1 MPLRLAKR
9 GLAKRG
15 PASGSS
21 VEIHCDETNVR
32 NHPVS
37 VRSIIRAI
45 AMLLVVLACG
55 CETTPARPAE
65 SAAQNA
71 GSDAWTKYL
80 REFEDGYFARN
91 PTFAVYQGRHEYDG
105 RLPDWS
111 ATGIRATMQWLHAQ
125 RTQAEAF
132 DKNALSAEQRFARQY
147 LLSHIDADLFWLE
160 QAEEPF
166 TNPAFYVGT
175 LDPSVYLTR
184 PYAPAQTRLAAFI
197 GYARAVPAAAAQ
209 IRANLRTPLP
219 KSFIQYG
226 VDGFGGFPDFYRKDV
241 PKIFAE
247 VKDPALQAELA
258 SVIEPAARAMQD
270 LADWLTSGL
279 PQATENFALGPAKFA
294 DMLRMTERVTTPL
307 AELERVGRADLAR
320 NVAALKQACAEYL
333 PGATIESCIAAVQ
346 ADKPTGGPV
355 EGARAQLGMLRQFVV
370 DHDLVSIPGTEQ
382 ALVAEA
388 PPYQRSNFAYIDI
401 PGPYDKGMPS
411 VYYIAPP
418 DPSWSKAD
426 QDAYLPGKSSLL
438 FTSAH
443 EVWPGH
449 FLQFLHA
456 NRSQF
461 KIGQLFVGY
470 AYAEGWAHYT
480 EEMMWEAGLGNG
492 APEMHIGQLGEALL
506 RNVRFLC
513 AIGMHTQ
520 GMSMASCETMFREQA
535 YQDPGNARQQAARGT
550 YDPAYLNY
558 TLGKL
563 MIRKLRADWTAS
575 RGGRA
580 AWHPFHDSF
589 LSYGGPPIPLVREQ
603 MLGTADGDLF

>member
-1 MPLRLAKR
+1 MAQPV
-9 GLAKRG
+9 
-15 PASGSS
+15 P
-21 VEIHCDETNVR
+21 VR
-32 NHPVS
+32 RFVS
-37 VRSIIRAI
+37 AI
-45 AMLLVVLACG
+45 AILLVVLVDGCG
-55 CETTPARPAE
+55 TPPATPA
-65 SAAQNA
+65 
-71 GSDAWTKYL
+71 GSVEWTKHL
-80 REFEDGYFARN
+80 RQFEEGYFERN
-91 PTFAVYQGRHEYDG
+91 PTFAVQQGRHEYDG

-111 ATGIRATMQWLHAQ
+111 AAGIRTAVQWLHAQ
-125 RTQAEAF
+125 RTEAEAF
-132 DKNALSAEQRFARQY
+132 DQNALSAEQRFERQY
-147 LLSHIDADLFWLE
+147 LLSRIDADLFWLE
-160 QAEEPF
+160 EAEQPF
-166 TNPAFYVGT
+166 TNPTFYLGGG

-184 PYAPAQTRLAAFI
+184 PYASADTRIKAFI

-219 KSFIQYG
+219 TSFIQYG
-226 VDGFGGFPDFYRKDV
+226 VNGFGGFPDFYRKDV

-258 SVIEPAARAMQD
+258 STIEPAAQAMQD
-270 LADWLTSGL
+270 LADWLKGGVA
-279 PQATENFALGPAKFA
+279 QATENFALGPAKFA

-320 NVAALKQACAEYL
+320 NLDALKQACAEYL
-333 PGATIESCIAAVQ
+333 PGAAIEACVTKVN
-346 ADKPTGGPV
+346 ADKPIGGAV

-370 DHDLVSIPGTEQ
+370 DHGLVSIPGTEQ

-388 PPYQRSNFAYIDI
+388 PPYQRSNSAYIDI

-418 DPSWSKAD
+418 DPSWSKAE
-426 QDAYLPGKSSLL
+426 QDAYVPGKSNLL

-449 FLQFLHA
+449 FLQFLHS
-456 NRSQF
+456 NRSPF
-461 KIGQLFVGY
+461 EFGRLFVGY

-492 APEMHIGQLGEALL
+492 APEAHIGQLSDALL
-506 RNVRFLC
+506 RNVRLLC

-520 GMSMASCETMFREQA
+520 GMSVASCETMFREQA

-558 TLGKL
+558 TMGKL
-563 MIRKLRADWTAS
+563 MIRKLRADWTAN

-580 AWHPFHDSF
+580 AWREFHDRF
-589 LSYGGPPIPLVREQ
+589 LSYGGPPIPLLREQ
-603 MLGTADGDLF
+603 LLGTAEGDLF

>member
-1 MPLRLAKR
+1 MTYRV
-9 GLAKRG
+9 
-15 PASGSS
+15 PAQ
-21 VEIHCDETNVR
+21 
-32 NHPVS
+32 PFA
-37 VRSIIRAI
+37 RAI
-45 AMLLVVLACG
+45 AMLLLAVLAG
-55 CETTPARPAE
+55 SCEATPTQLG
-65 SAAQNA
+65 SAAQIA
-71 GSDAWTKYL
+71 GNTEWTKRL
-80 REFEDGYFARN
+80 HQFDEGYFALN
-91 PTFAVYQGRHEYDG
+91 PTFAVQQGRHEYDG

-111 ATGIRATMQWLHAQ
+111 ATGISAAEQWLHAQ

-132 DKNALSAEQRFARQY
+132 DQNTLSTEQRFERQY
-147 LLSHIDADLFWLE
+147 LLSRIDTDLFWME
-160 QAEEPF
+160 EAEEPF
-166 TNPAFYVGT
+166 TNPEFYLGN

-184 PYAPAQTRLAAFI
+184 PYAPAESRLKAFV
-197 GYARAVPAAAAQ
+197 GYARAVPAAAGQ

-219 KSFIQYG
+219 KSFIKYG
-226 VDGFGGFPDFYRKDV
+226 VDGFGGFPGFYRKDV

-247 VKDPALQAELA
+247 VKDPALQAELT
-258 SVIEPAARAMQD
+258 SSIELAARAMQD
-270 LADWLTSGL
+270 LADWLNSGL
-279 PQATENFALGPAKFA
+279 AQATENFALGPAKFA

-307 AELERVGRADLAR
+307 AELESVGRTDLAR
-320 NVAALKQACAEYL
+320 NLGALKQACAEYL
-333 PGATIESCIAAVQ
+333 PGAVIEACVAKVA
-346 ADKPTGGPV
+346 ADKPSGGPV

-370 DHDLVSIPGTEQ
+370 DHDLVGIPGTEQ

-411 VYYIAPP
+411 VYYISPP

-426 QDAYLPGKSSLL
+426 QDAYVPGKSNLL

-449 FLQFLHA
+449 FVQFLHA
-456 NRSQF
+456 NRSPF
-461 KIGQLFVGY
+461 EFGQLFVGY

-492 APEMHIGQLGEALL
+492 APEIHIAQLSDALL

-535 YQDPGNARQQAARGT
+535 YQDPGSARQQAARGT
-550 YDPAYLNY
+550 YDPAYLSY
-558 TLGKL
+558 TMGKL
-563 MIRKLRADWTAS
+563 MIRKLRADWTAT

-580 AWHPFHDSF
+580 AWRAFHDGF

-603 MLGTADGDLF
+603 MLGTSAGNLF

>member
-1 MPLRLAKR
+1 MAHPIR
-9 GLAKRG
+9 
-15 PASGSS
+15 
-21 VEIHCDETNVR
+21 VR
-32 NHPVS
+32 CF
-37 VRSIIRAI
+37 VRAV
-45 AMLLVVLACG
+45 AMLVVVLLCG
-55 CETTPARPAE
+55 CGTTPASRPE
-65 SAAQNA
+65 
-71 GSDAWTKYL
+71 SDAQTAGNPDWANHL
-80 REFEDGYFARN
+80 RQFEEGYFALN
-91 PTFAVYQGRHEYDG
+91 PPFAVQQGRHEYDG

-111 ATGIRATMQWLHAQ
+111 AAGVRAMVQWLHAQ
-125 RTQAEAF
+125 RAQAEAF
-132 DKNALSAEQRFARQY
+132 DQDALSADERFERKY
-147 LLSHIDADLFWLE
+147 LLSRIGADLFWLE
-160 QAEEPF
+160 EAEQPF
-166 TNPAFYVGT
+166 TNPAFYLGSG

-184 PYAPAQTRLAAFI
+184 PYASAEKRMAAFI
-197 GYARAVPAAAAQ
+197 GYARAVSPAAAQ

-247 VKDPALQAELA
+247 VKDPVLQAELV
-258 SVIEPAARAMQD
+258 STIEPAARAMQD
-270 LADWLTSGL
+270 LADWLNSGL
-279 PQATENFALGPAKFA
+279 PQATENFALGPAKFT
-294 DMLRMTERVTTPL
+294 DMLRMTEHVTTPL
-307 AELERVGRADLAR
+307 AELESVGRADLAR
-320 NVAALKQACAEYL
+320 NRDALTQACAEYL
-333 PGATIESCIAAVQ
+333 PGATTEACVAKVE
-346 ADKPTGGPV
+346 ADKPSGGAV
-355 EGARAQLGMLRQFVV
+355 EGARAQLSMLRQFVV
-370 DHDLVSIPGTEQ
+370 EHDLVSIPGTEQ

-426 QDAYLPGKSSLL
+426 QDAYTPGKSMLL

-449 FLQFLHA
+449 FVQFLHA
-456 NRSQF
+456 NRTRSE
-461 KIGQLFVGY
+461 IGRLFVGY

-492 APEMHIGQLGEALL
+492 TPETHIGQLSQALL

-535 YQDPGNARQQAARGT
+535 HQDPGNARQQAVRGT

-558 TLGKL
+558 TMGKL
-563 MIRKLRADWTAS
+563 MISKLRADWTAT

-580 AWHPFHDSF
+580 AWREFHDRF

-603 MLGTADGDLF
+603 MLGTAEGDLF

>member
-1 MPLRLAKR
+1 MAH
-9 GLAKRG
+9 
-15 PASGSS
+15 S
-21 VEIHCDETNVR
+21 V
-32 NHPVS
+32 PVWRI
-37 VRSIIRAI
+37 VGAI
-45 AMLLVVLACG
+45 AMLLAVLACG
-55 CETTPARPAE
+55 CETTAAPPPE
-65 SAAQNA
+65 SATRTAD
-71 GSDAWTKYL
+71 STEWTEHL
-80 REFEDGYFARN
+80 NQFEEGYFALN
-91 PTFAVYQGRHEYDG
+91 PTFAVQQGRHDYDG

-111 ATGIRATMQWLHAQ
+111 AAGIRAEVQWLNTQ
-125 RTQAEAF
+125 RTEAEAF
-132 DKNALSAEQRFARQY
+132 DHNALSAAQRFERQY
-147 LLSHIDADLFWLE
+147 LLSNIDADLFWLE
-160 QAEEPF
+160 EAQEPF
-166 TNPAFYVGT
+166 TNPSFYLGG

-184 PYAPAQTRLAAFI
+184 PYASADKRLAAFI
-197 GYARAVPAAAAQ
+197 GYARAVPAATAQ

-219 KSFIQYG
+219 RSFIQYG
-226 VDGFGGFPDFYRKDV
+226 IDGFGGFPDFYRNDV

-258 SVIEPAARAMQD
+258 STIEPAAQAMQD
-270 LADWLTSGL
+270 LADWLNSGL

-294 DMLRMTERVTTPL
+294 DMLRRTEGVTTPL
-307 AELERVGRADLAR
+307 AELESVGRADLER
-320 NVAALKQACAEYL
+320 NLAALKQACMEYL
-333 PGATIESCIAAVQ
+333 PGATIEACVAKVQ
-346 ADKPTGGPV
+346 ADKPIGGPV
-355 EGARAQLGMLRQFVV
+355 EGARAQLGMLGQFIV

-418 DPSWSKAD
+418 DPSWSKAE
-426 QDAYLPGKSSLL
+426 QDAYVPGKSGLL

-456 NRSQF
+456 NRSSS

-492 APEMHIGQLGEALL
+492 APEVHIGQLGEALL

-520 GMSMASCETMFREQA
+520 GMSMASCETMFREQG
-535 YQDPGNARQQAARGT
+535 YQDPGSARQQAARGT
-550 YDPAYLNY
+550 YDPGYLNY
-558 TLGKL
+558 TMGKL
-563 MIRKLRADWTAS
+563 MIRKLRADWTAD

-580 AWHPFHDSF
+580 AWREFHDRF

-603 MLGTADGDLF
+603 MLGTAQGSLF